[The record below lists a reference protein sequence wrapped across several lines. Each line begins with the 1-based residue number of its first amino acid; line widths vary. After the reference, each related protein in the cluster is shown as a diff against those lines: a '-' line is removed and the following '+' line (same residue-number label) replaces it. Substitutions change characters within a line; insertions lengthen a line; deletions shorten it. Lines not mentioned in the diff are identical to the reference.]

1 MSSSKLLAEFGEM
14 HTILAD
20 LYFACPPEVRAT
32 LPLPDAL
39 AFQGAFDHAMLYE
52 LLRARESIAKKAY
65 PLLETLAGLSSALDD
80 LMDWAN
86 RRWSSEGFLLSANWE
101 TLLSLSPA
109 TFRDVMHHL
118 DELVEDE
125 RVAFFATLMSLPKAD
140 KGRPFSVLFEEI
152 TCEMMDDFLAESVEN
167 SERSNNNA
175 IDQLKNALIYPFFSV
190 ASPADA

>member
-52 LLRARESIAKKAY
+52 LLRAWESIAKKAY
-65 PLLETLAGLSSALDD
+65 PLLENLAGLSSALDD

-86 RRWSSEGFLLSANWE
+86 RRWASEGFLLSANWE

-118 DELVEDE
+118 DELVEAQDLLALVQNADDPVLQPPQTQVGFGE
-125 RVAFFATLMSLPKAD
+125 EVAAAAGRVQELEAPQPFLEGVELVRLCLCSL
-140 KGRPFSVLFEEI
+140 
-152 TCEMMDDFLAESVEN
+152 C
-167 SERSNNNA
+167 
-175 IDQLKNALIYPFFSV
+175 
-190 ASPADA
+190 